1 MRLSINIT
9 PEQHQYLKAAAA
21 IQGKS
26 IKSYVL
32 ERALPDPEEQA
43 AFAKLESLLAK
54 RAHSAQTG
62 QLSDKS
68 LDDVFNEEI
77 QQVR

>member
-54 RAHSAQTG
+54 RAPASPGVAP
-62 QLSDKS
+62 
-68 LDDVFNEEI
+68 
-77 QQVR
+77 